1 MKPKNIIL
9 LALAIVGV
17 VLLFFSL
24 HSALYVGEPWFN
36 ERAFEEWHLNNY
48 IIVPG
53 WFAYVFCSFIP
64 WFLGG
69 FFFGVIIPAFLS
81 HSRLHKQKY
90 LLVFAILALGL
101 TALGFNTFDF
111 MLGCFYWTEMV
122 DPAPVIVNLLVAS
135 FYVNA
140 WDFYF
145 FCFLVPLY
153 LSGFCL
159 GFAVVAKFF
168 RFKR

>member
-1 MKPKNIIL
+1 LKPKTIIL
-9 LALAIVGV
+9 LTLAIVGV

-36 ERAFEEWHLNNY
+36 ERANEPWHLNNY
-48 IIVPG
+48 IVVPG
-53 WFAYVFCSFIP
+53 VVAFVCCALLA

-69 FFFGVIIPAFLS
+69 FFFGLTIPAFFVQARRKERFLLLS
-81 HSRLHKQKY
+81 C
-90 LLVFAILALGL
+90 VLAVAFS
-101 TALGFNTFDF
+101 TLGFNTSDF
-111 MLGCFYWTEMV
+111 MLGCFYWTDMV
-122 DPAPVIVNLLVAS
+122 EPAPVLVDLVLTS

-140 WDFYF
+140 WNFYF

-159 GFAVVAKFF
+159 GFAVIAKFF